1 MEPVNNVEEKLGRF
15 VKNIISD
22 PKKLYAIGLILIVLF
37 PPINKVMSR
46 STRFE
51 GWEFIT
57 NLGGRYHINIAYLI
71 IEFVLI
77 TVIYY
82 LFRKK
87 K

>member
-22 PKKLYAIGLILIVLF
+22 PKKLYVIGLILIVLF
-37 PPINKVMSR
+37 PPINRITSA
-46 STRFE
+46 STRFQ

-57 NLGGRYHINIAYLI
+57 GLGGRYHINIPYLI
-71 IEFVLI
+71 IEFILI
-77 TVIYY
+77 TVVYY